1 MIGIKMT
8 ADDREI
14 TARST
19 ALIKTL
25 GSKEINMGL
34 VEEVRSGV
42 IRQFET
48 EGEGKWPELSEG
60 WAARRAKMGYPYGE
74 GCPLLTMTGRLLDSI
89 QTEATDKGG
98 TVFTNMVYARAHNY
112 GVEKGKLPPRPFMV
126 VTDEAKKKC
135 LNLITRKI
143 KDV

>member
-48 EGEGKWPELSEG
+48 EGEGKWPELSEK
-60 WAARRAKMGYPYGE
+60 WAVQRAKMGYSYGE
-74 GCPLLTMTGRLLDSI
+74 GNPLLVMTGRLLDSI

-98 TVFTNMVYARAHNY
+98 TVFVNMVYARAHNY
-112 GVEKGKLPPRPFMV
+112 GFEKRKLPSRPFMV

-135 LNLITRKI
+135 LNLIQRKI
-143 KDV
+143 KNV